1 MFSVYKQISMKET
14 HYKLAL
20 RTIWRGLVIF
30 VKSWAVTLDRLLGDV
45 LRGIAR
51 HWVFAAVL
59 VALYVVMFV
68 TMAQSRAQYHHTCMV
83 NYQLSQSVDSLKL
96 MIQR

>member
-1 MFSVYKQISMKET
+1 MNKT

-20 RTIWRGLVIF
+20 AIMWKGLRLF
-30 VKSWAVTLDRLLGDV
+30 LRSWGVTLNRLLHDILYGIRHHWLFAVTLV
-45 LRGIAR
+45 TI
-51 HWVFAAVL
+51 
-59 VALYVVMFV
+59 YVVMFV

>member
-1 MFSVYKQISMKET
+1 MKET

-20 RTIWRGLVIF
+20 ATMWKGLRLF
-30 VKSWAVTLDRLLGDV
+30 LRSWGVTLNNLLHDILNGIRRHWLFAVTLV
-45 LRGIAR
+45 MI
-51 HWVFAAVL
+51 
-59 VALYVVMFV
+59 YVVMFV
-68 TMAQSRAQYHHTCMV
+68 TMAQSRAQYHYTSMV